1 MQGRG
6 KDAELDWRFPSLI
19 LGNISRME
27 SKASTVNLPPGTGR
41 RRSHFFL
48 WVVGLA
54 LVLGFLL
61 HESLLGGEGLGPAD
75 GLLSFPPW
83 QDLKGPGNPL
93 LDDQFLVFIPQHE
106 FVYQQ
111 FRAGHFPFWNPFIDC
126 GVPNLGSFQGALL
139 FPINLLLLPVPPFY
153 AASIAAWLKLFLA
166 GCFTMLYLRT
176 LGVSNSGAFLAGL
189 VFSLSGFM
197 IVWLGHP
204 HVNSAMWLPLMLYL
218 TERFFQCVHGGLPV
232 IRVGLGFALVVGCML
247 LGGHPPTM
255 VHLVIFQSV
264 YFLFRWIGHRREC
277 PLPMTGWW
285 LGAFLVGCL
294 LAAPAILPFL
304 EYDHYSAESSSS
316 IGMQR
321 AAMKLPLNSLI
332 FYLLPHLSGSPAD
345 GWEDT
350 LLRLGVGNLLPNYN
364 ERTGYVGVLPLLFA
378 LYAVSMRRC
387 ALTWFHAGVILVCF
401 LFICGLPPL
410 PAMLGALPVLHAIN
424 PMRLLLVAGF
434 SIAVLAGMGWDQ
446 FQRLESTRWKGWIGA
461 GFWAVVGIVLL
472 SYGLKVAPRWHTL
485 EAGCRAYLLPQFQ
498 MLAGSLLVSAAL
510 FLRAV
515 NQRRGFST
523 ALALGW
529 VTMDLLAFA
538 RGYNPQIPHDRYYPT
553 IPAIEWLKQDPGHY
567 RILGDQAVLKP
578 NVAEVFGLR
587 DARGCDFTTVRRY
600 EELITGR
607 SGDFYF
613 YTTSRSVPKS
623 MPLLG
628 VKYWLA
634 FQVPNPDPAQ
644 YELVYSNLISIF
656 RYRPVRERALAVY
669 DYRVEH
675 DPAAVLNE
683 VRSGTFDPQRTLLLE
698 DDPPATKTVG
708 GDAPLAASANTPV
721 RFVSDQA
728 DTVTVE
734 ATLAKPG
741 FLLLLDTYFPG
752 WTATVNGQPA
762 RIYRAD
768 YNFRAVQ
775 LPAGPSTVY
784 FAYRPASFRVGL
796 MLAAIGWLIL
806 GTGFCRSGNQGKG
819 PDLLSK

>member
-1 MQGRG
+1 MLQ
-6 KDAELDWRFPSLI
+6 
-19 LGNISRME
+19 
-27 SKASTVNLPPGTGR
+27 
-41 RRSHFFL
+41 
-48 WVVGLA
+48 
-54 LVLGFLL
+54 
-61 HESLLGGEGLGPAD
+61 
-75 GLLSFPPW
+75 
-83 QDLKGPGNPL
+83 GPGNIL
-93 LDDQFLVFIPQHE
+93 LGDQYLVFTPQHE

-111 FRAGHFPFWNPFIDC
+111 FREGHFPFWNPFIDC

-153 AASIAAWLKLFLA
+153 AASIAAFLKLFLA
-166 GCFTMLYLRT
+166 GWFTMLYLRT
-176 LGVSNSGAFLAGL
+176 LGVSNSGAFLSGL

-218 TERFFQCVHGGLPV
+218 TERFFQCVREGLPV
-232 IRVGLGFALVVGCML
+232 IRVCLGFALVVGCML

-255 VHLVIFQSV
+255 VHLAIFQGV

-277 PLPMTGWW
+277 PWPMTGWW
-285 LGAFLVGCL
+285 LGAFLVGFF
-294 LAAPAILPFL
+294 LAAPAILLFL
-304 EYDHYSAESSSS
+304 EYDHYSAEGSATA
-316 IGMQR
+316 GLQR
-321 AAMKLPLNSLI
+321 AALNLPLNALI

-345 GWEDT
+345 GWEET
-350 LLRLGVGNLLPNYN
+350 MLRLGVGNLLPNYN

-378 LYAVSMRRC
+378 LYAVVLRRSP
-387 ALTWFHAGVILVCF
+387 LTWFYAGVIPVCF
-401 LFICGLPPL
+401 LFICGMPPL

-434 SIAVLAGMGWDQ
+434 SFAVLAGMGWDQ
-446 FQRLESTRWKGWIGA
+446 FQCLESSRWRGWIAA
-461 GFWAVVGIVLL
+461 GFWAVIGIVLL
-472 SYGLKVAPRWHTL
+472 GYGLNAAPRWHTL
-485 EAGCRAYLLPQFQ
+485 EAGCRAYLLPQFL

-510 FLRAV
+510 FLRTV
-515 NQRRGFST
+515 NQRRGFAT

-529 VTMDLLAFA
+529 AAMDMLVFA
-538 RGYNPQIPHDRYYPT
+538 RGYNPQIPRDRYYPST
-553 IPAIEWLKQDPGHY
+553 PAIEWLKQDPGHY
-567 RILGDQAVLKP
+567 RISADEDVLMP

-600 EELITGR
+600 EELVTGR
-607 SGDFYF
+607 AGDFNF
-613 YTTSRSVPKS
+613 YTTSRSVPKP
-623 MPLLG
+623 MQLLG

-634 FQVPNPDPAQ
+634 FHVPNPDPVQ

-675 DPAAVLNE
+675 DSAAVLNE

-698 DDPPATKTVG
+698 DDPPVAKTVA
-708 GDAPLAASANTPV
+708 GDPPLAAPANATV

-734 ATLAKPG
+734 ATLPKPG
-741 FLLLLDTYFPG
+741 FLLLLDTYFAG

-775 LPAGPSTVY
+775 LPAGPSTVC
-784 FAYRPASFRVGL
+784 FAYRPTSFRVGL

-806 GTGFCRSGNQGKG
+806 GTGFCWSRTRSKRPG
-819 PDLLSK
+819 LFS

>member
-1 MQGRG
+1 M
-6 KDAELDWRFPSLI
+6 
-19 LGNISRME
+19 
-27 SKASTVNLPPGTGR
+27 
-41 RRSHFFL
+41 
-48 WVVGLA
+48 GLA

-75 GLLSFPPW
+75 GLLSFVPW
-83 QDLKGPGNPL
+83 QDSKGPGNPL

-111 FRAGHFPFWNPFIDC
+111 FRAGHFPLWNPFIDC

-153 AASIAAWLKLFLA
+153 AASIAAFLKLFLA
-166 GCFTMLYLRT
+166 GWSTMLYLRA
-176 LGVSNSGAFLAGL
+176 LSVSNSGAFLSGL

-218 TERFFQCVHGGLPV
+218 TERFFQCVRGGLPV
-232 IRVGLGFALVVGCML
+232 IRVCLGFALVVGCML

-255 VHLVIFQSV
+255 VHVAIFQSV
-264 YFLFRWIGHRREC
+264 YFLFRWIGYRRDC

-285 LGAFLVGCL
+285 LGACLVGCL
-294 LAAPAILPFL
+294 LAAPAILLFL
-304 EYDHYSAESSSS
+304 EYDHYSSESASSV
-316 IGMQR
+316 GLKR
-321 AAMKLPLNSLI
+321 AAMNLPLNSLI
-332 FYLLPHLSGSPAD
+332 FYLLPHLSGSPAE

-350 LLRLGVGNLLPNYN
+350 LLRLGVGNLLPNFN

-378 LYAVSMRRC
+378 LYAVGLRRC
-387 ALTWFHAGVILVCF
+387 PLTRFHAGVIPVCL
-401 LFICGLPPL
+401 LFICGMPPL
-410 PAMLGALPVLHAIN
+410 PALLGALPVLHAIN

-434 SIAVLAGMGWDQ
+434 SVAVLAGLGWDQ
-446 FQRLESTRWKGWIGA
+446 LQRHSSGPRTGWITV
-461 GFWAVVGIVLL
+461 GFWAVIGIVLL
-472 SYGLKVAPRWHTL
+472 GYGLKVAPRWHSL
-485 EAGCRAYLLPQFQ
+485 EAGCRAYLLPQFL
-498 MLAGSLLVSAAL
+498 MLAGSLLVSAVL
-510 FLRAV
+510 FLRAF
-515 NQRRGFST
+515 NQRRGLST

-529 VTMDLLAFA
+529 TALDLLAFA
-538 RGYNPQIPHDRYYPT
+538 RGYNPQIRPDRYYPST
-553 IPAIEWLKQDPGHY
+553 PAIEWLKQDSGHY

-607 SGDFYF
+607 AGDFYF
-613 YTTSRSVPKS
+613 YTSFRSVPKP
-623 MPLLG
+623 MQLLG

-634 FQVPNPDPAQ
+634 FQSPNPDPAQ
-644 YELVYSNLISIF
+644 YELVYSNFISIF
-656 RYRPVRERALAVY
+656 RYRPVRERALAVF
-669 DYRVEH
+669 DYRVEE
-675 DPAAVLNE
+675 DPAVVLNE

-698 DDPPATKTVG
+698 EGPPAVKTLAGDPPLSEATNAT
-708 GDAPLAASANTPV
+708 V

-734 ATLAKPG
+734 ANLPKPG

-752 WTATVNGQPA
+752 WTATANGQPV

-775 LPAGPSTVY
+775 LPAGLSTVR
-784 FAYRPASFRVGL
+784 FAYRPVGFRVGL
-796 MLAAIGWLIL
+796 ILAAGGWLIL
-806 GTGFCRSGNQGKG
+806 VTGYFISRTKTKRPGWI
-819 PDLLSK
+819 